1 MRRAGHR
8 KAIAAMS
15 DRLSRFTRG
24 PKDTPEA
31 GERQDS
37 E

>member
-15 DRLSRFTRG
+15 DRLSRFTNGR
-24 PKDTPEA
+24 KDAPEA
-31 GERQDS
+31 GERRDS